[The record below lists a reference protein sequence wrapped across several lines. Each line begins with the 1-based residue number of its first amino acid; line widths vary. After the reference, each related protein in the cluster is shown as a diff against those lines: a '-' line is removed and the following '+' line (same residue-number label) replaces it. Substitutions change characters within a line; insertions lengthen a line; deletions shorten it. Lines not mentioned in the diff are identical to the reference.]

1 MQFKN
6 NTKQRNTSIQGLR
19 SFKDTLPKNLKKII
33 NKKGHIYSETLSNW
47 KYLVGNELFK
57 VCFPKTFKNS
67 NRFGVSTLVVMVK
80 RGHEVDVEYSKKN
93 ILDKMNNF
101 FGYDVVEKLKFI
113 SFDDEQ
119 KTNSSN
125 ETKSN
130 NVAIS
135 KYRDKIIILGSF
147 SNLNAEEIKRITVGN
162 KDAKITIIA
171 FESLTC
177 SHCANFHKNVYPELK
192 KEYLDTGL
200 AKIEF
205 RHFPLDI
212 AAFNASKVAQCNN
225 DGNSDILESL
235 YANQQK
241 WVKGSS
247 VEEANKNLQ
256 IFLKNEG
263 FSIDFESCVNN
274 KNIEDFVLN
283 DRIEGAKNFKI
294 SSTPT
299 IIINNKKFEKKLN
312 YKNLKKALEKMI

>member
-33 NKKGHIYSETLSNW
+33 SKKGHIYSETLSNW

-113 SFDDEQ
+113 SFDNEQ

-135 KYRDKIIILGSF
+135 RYRDKIKDVT
-147 SNLNAEEIKRITVGN
+147 NEKIK
-162 KDAKITIIA
+162 K
-171 FESLTC
+171 SLTELT
-177 SHCANFHKNVYPELK
+177 KVY
-192 KEYLDTGL
+192 KE
-200 AKIEF
+200 K
-205 RHFPLDI
+205 
-212 AAFNASKVAQCNN
+212 
-225 DGNSDILESL
+225 
-235 YANQQK
+235 
-241 WVKGSS
+241 
-247 VEEANKNLQ
+247 
-256 IFLKNEG
+256 
-263 FSIDFESCVNN
+263 
-274 KNIEDFVLN
+274 
-283 DRIEGAKNFKI
+283 
-294 SSTPT
+294 
-299 IIINNKKFEKKLN
+299 
-312 YKNLKKALEKMI
+312 